1 MPDYLGLLK
10 FSGPRLGEQQLV
22 ADDIARELAR
32 AGDVEAKGETA
43 ADPGLGGGTFIGVL
57 WTKGDFDMV
66 FIFHGSENSDV
77 EKLYERLAEKTGS
90 TVTVVPVI
98 TESQKERVVAGKP
111 IP

>member
-10 FSGPRLGEQQLV
+10 FSGPRFGEQQLA

-32 AGDVEAKGETA
+32 AGDVEARGEA
-43 ADPGLGGGTFIGVL
+43 VADPGLGGGTFIGVF
-57 WTKGDFDMV
+57 WTKGDADMV
-66 FIFHGSENSDV
+66 FIFHGGEDSNP
-77 EKLYERLAEKTGS
+77 EKLYERLAEKTGA

-98 TESQKERVVAGKP
+98 TESQKERVLAGKP